1 MMGFGQFLTEPEFKF
16 IIVTHRDIF
25 QNTAQENS
33 RFSDQYVELSSVI
46 RLDKEDMKKIGLR
59 SGDLVVAKNASGRVV
74 LKVESSVPEQPHP
87 GTAFMI
93 NGPWA
98 NALVAADTGGTG
110 VPAFKKIEI
119 MLSRSKG
126 EKVTS
131 LAELI

>member
-1 MMGFGQFLTEPEFKF
+1 MGFGQFLTEPEFKF
-16 IIVTHRDIF
+16 MIVTHRDIF

-33 RFSDQYVELSSVI
+33 RFSDQYAELSSVI
-46 RLDKEDMKKIGLR
+46 RLDKEDMKKMGLKT
-59 SGDLVVAKNASGRVV
+59 GDLVVAKNAAGRIV
-74 LKVESSVPEQPHP
+74 LKVEISSIKETHP

-98 NALVAADTGGTG
+98 NALVTADTGGTG
-110 VPAFKKIEI
+110 VPAFKKIEV

>member
-1 MMGFGQFLTEPEFKF
+1 MGFGQFLTEPEFKF
-16 IIVTHRDIF
+16 MIVTHRDIF

-33 RFSDQYVELSSVI
+33 RFSDQYAELSSVI
-46 RLDKEDMKKIGLR
+46 RLDKEDMKKMGLKA
-59 SGDLVVAKNASGRVV
+59 GDLVVVKNASGRVV
-74 LKVESSVPEQPHP
+74 LKVEISSIQEPHP

-98 NALVAADTGGTG
+98 NALVTAETGGTG
-110 VPAFKKIEI
+110 VPAFKKIEA

>member
-1 MMGFGQFLTEPEFKF
+1 MGFGQFLTEPEFKF

-25 QNTAQENS
+25 QNAAQESS
-33 RFSDQYVELSSVI
+33 RFSDQYAELSSVI
-46 RLDKEDMKKIGLR
+46 RLDKDDMKKMGLKA
-59 SGDLVVAKNASGRVV
+59 GDLVAAKNTSGRVV
-74 LKVESSVPEQPHP
+74 LKAEGSVLEQPHP

-131 LAELI
+131 LADLI

>member
-1 MMGFGQFLTEPEFKF
+1 MGFGQFLSEPEFKF

-33 RFSDQYVELSSVI
+33 RFSDQYAELSSVI
-46 RLDKEDMKKIGLR
+46 RLDKEDMNKIGLR
-59 SGDLVVAKNASGRVV
+59 SGDLVVAKNTSGRVV
-74 LKVESSVPEQPHP
+74 LKVESSVLEQPHP
-87 GTAFMI
+87 GTAFMV

-119 MLSRSKG
+119 VLSRSKG

>member
-1 MMGFGQFLTEPEFKF
+1 MGFGQFLTEPEFKF

-33 RFSDQYVELSSVI
+33 RFGDQYAELSSVI
-46 RLDKEDMKKIGLR
+46 RLDKDDMKKMGVKA
-59 SGDLVVAKNASGRVV
+59 GDPVVAKNASGRVV
-74 LKVESSVPEQPHP
+74 LKAESSTLEQSHP

-110 VPAFKKIEI
+110 VPAFKNIEA

-131 LAELI
+131 LAELV

>member
-1 MMGFGQFLTEPEFKF
+1 MGFGQFLTEPEFKF

-25 QNTAQENS
+25 QSTAQENS
-33 RFSDQYVELSSVI
+33 RFSDQYAELSSVI

>member
-1 MMGFGQFLTEPEFKF
+1 MGFGQFLSEPEFKF

-33 RFSDQYVELSSVI
+33 RFSDQYAELSSVI
-46 RLDKEDMKKIGLR
+46 RLDKEDMNKIGLR
-59 SGDLVVAKNASGRVV
+59 SGDLVVVKNTSGRVV
-74 LKVESSVPEQPHP
+74 LKVESSVLEQPHP
-87 GTAFMI
+87 GTAFMV

-119 MLSRSKG
+119 VLSRSKG

>member
-1 MMGFGQFLTEPEFKF
+1 MGFGQFLTEPEFKF

-25 QNTAQENS
+25 QKTAQEKS
-33 RFSDQYVELSSVI
+33 RFSEQYAELSSII
-46 RLDKEDMKKIGLR
+46 RLDKDDMKKIGVKA
-59 SGDLVVAKNASGRVV
+59 GDPVIVKNASGRVV
-74 LKVESSVPEQPHP
+74 LKAESSVLEQPHP

-110 VPAFKKIEI
+110 VPAFKNIEAV
-119 MLSRSKG
+119 LSRSKE

-131 LAELI
+131 LDELV